1 MQRERRRH
9 ATEGI
14 GGLATDWSTRLRD
27 LHAFDVLWILNIL
40 FYLSEDISIHG
51 KERGAKG
58 YMVSRFGLL
67 ARYLLFA
74 FIQFFLIRDHRLSID
89 SVDHCFGDMRHQKN
103 QDNEL

>member
-14 GGLATDWSTRLRD
+14 GGLATDWPTRLRD
-27 LHAFDVLWILNIL
+27 LHAFEILNIL

-58 YMVSRFGLL
+58 YVVSRLGLL
-67 ARYLLFA
+67 ARYPPVCF
-74 FIQFFLIRDHRLSID
+74 HSIF
-89 SVDHCFGDMRHQKN
+89 SH
-103 QDNEL
+103 